1 MCLQLSISS
10 SPHSPVLH
18 QSLQILFY
26 AATQI
31 QAQTRDLDSA
41 FSKLD
46 EKKCHSVVFQEV
58 LSPSCTTPFSFFSL
72 RQLFTVTTTVLTQVT
87 TLFDCVYVFKLL
99 WHAFKKRETP
109 FSVFEKQ
116 TKKKK
121 NHQCTNSCIPQF
133 YIFDRFWPEQR
144 LHFTLRTHFSVFFR
158 KKREKIKHLC
168 DRAICWCHM
177 TKSWSW
183 CADMKDTLPL
193 LCSVTFIPR
202 VC

>member
-121 NHQCTNSCIPQF
+121 IISAPTAAFHN
-133 YIFDRFWPEQR
+133 
-144 LHFTLRTHFSVFFR
+144 FTSLTGFGQSSVFTSHWEHIFLSFSER
-158 KKREKIKHLC
+158 KERK
-168 DRAICWCHM
+168 
-177 TKSWSW
+177 
-183 CADMKDTLPL
+183 
-193 LCSVTFIPR
+193 
-202 VC
+202 

>member
-26 AATQI
+26 TATQI

-121 NHQCTNSCIPQF
+121 SSVHQQ
-133 YIFDRFWPEQR
+133 
-144 LHFTLRTHFSVFFR
+144 LHSTILHLWQVLARAASSLHIENTFFCLFQ
-158 KKREKIKHLC
+158 KEKRENK
-168 DRAICWCHM
+168 A
-177 TKSWSW
+177 
-183 CADMKDTLPL
+183 
-193 LCSVTFIPR
+193 SVW
-202 VC
+202 